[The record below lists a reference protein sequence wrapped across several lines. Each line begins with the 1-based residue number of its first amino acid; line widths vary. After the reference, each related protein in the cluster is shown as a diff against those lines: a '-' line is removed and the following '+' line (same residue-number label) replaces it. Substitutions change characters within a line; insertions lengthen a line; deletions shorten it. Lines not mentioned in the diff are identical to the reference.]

1 MIPQPAL
8 VIMAHHP
15 TPGRVKT
22 KLQPAYT
29 EAQSAEIE
37 RIFLLHFIERL
48 EALKVG
54 RVVVCFDPPTAQ
66 DAFLNL
72 LGHDRLDL
80 LPQEC
85 GDLGARLAA
94 CAKMLGQK
102 SYEHVIF
109 FGVDSPDVP
118 DALIYQLASLLGP
131 HPVALGPTDDGGFWG
146 LGLTTSLDLVD
157 LLNNIEWSSGRELA
171 QLVEKFNCRSLPV
184 GLADQW
190 SDVVRPED
198 LTALVERLQRS
209 SDVAD
214 RALLDKLTPA
224 LSRDGALT

>member
-1 MIPQPAL
+1 MLPQPAL

-22 KLQPAYT
+22 KLQPTYT
-29 EAQSAEIE
+29 AAQAAEIE

-48 EALKVG
+48 EALKIG
-54 RVVVCFDPPTAQ
+54 KIIVCFDPPTAQ
-66 DAFLNL
+66 DAFADL

-85 GDLGARLAA
+85 GDLGSRLAA
-94 CAKMLGQK
+94 CAKMLEKQ
-102 SYEHVIF
+102 YEHVIF

-118 DALIYQLASLLGP
+118 AGLIHQLVSLLGP
-131 HPVALGPTDDGGFWG
+131 HPVSMGVTDDGGFWG
-146 LGLTTSLDLVD
+146 LGLTTSLELVD
-157 LLNNIEWSSGRELA
+157 LLSNIEWSSGRELA
-171 QLVEKFNCRSLPV
+171 QLVEKLNCRSLPV

-198 LTALVERLQRS
+198 LTALMDRLQHS
-209 SDVAD
+209 TDAAD
-214 RALLDKLTPA
+214 RALLDQISPVLV
-224 LSRDGALT
+224 RDGAFA